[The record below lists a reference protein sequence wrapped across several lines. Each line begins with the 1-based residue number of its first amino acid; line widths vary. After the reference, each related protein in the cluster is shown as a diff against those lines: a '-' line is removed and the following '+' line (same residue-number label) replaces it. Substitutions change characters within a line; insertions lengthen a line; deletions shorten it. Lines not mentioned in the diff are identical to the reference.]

1 MKIRNTSYRGMA
13 PRITPRALPE
23 GAAQEAVNCRL
34 KRGDIEP
41 WRQFAQ
47 TTTLTGITNPATIF
61 RLKATTWLA
70 FSEQTDIAR
79 AAVSGGLDN
88 RVLLTCPALYPTPR
102 YTDFVAATTGSPP
115 YPVTTYPLGVPAP
128 DSPPV
133 AVLGVD
139 STPTTFSIDVLDEG
153 DELATAW
160 SASPDNFGAGGT
172 FAIVAQVT
180 ASVLTGTCYELTYN
194 ETHGDR
200 VPPSLIRNFNPG
212 LGDATVIHATA
223 KVAFKGDT
231 SVRNIAFLVA
241 GTTTGSGV
249 MVVVY
254 NSSFEIRNAN
264 ELNRY
269 TASLVESAAVTTTG
283 STAYTIDVT
292 ITVNSNGTQTV
303 TAKLLSGV
311 TELAS
316 ITGTN
321 TFTLGPCCG
330 FTAGDPSDSG
340 LFQTEVD
347 DIHVQAS
354 GSTGLTPNL
363 TSVNY
368 VYTYVNDLG
377 EEGAPSFP
385 TQDLLRPDGVT
396 VTLTTLTAAP
406 VVDSVTYDRVTK
418 KRIYRLVSGTTG
430 DVYRLVTEIPLATA
444 TFTDDLTDNELPTTI
459 LESDEYDLPH
469 PDMEGI
475 ISLPNGLCAGFFENQ
490 LCLSATGWCHAWP
503 VRQRLRVDSDIVAI
517 CNINNTIV
525 IGTKTFVYT
534 ATGNDGA
541 SYSMSKP
548 GAAQA
553 CTSKL
558 GMTFLDGQGVIFPS
572 PDGWCVCAGSANNV
586 PVVSEGIFTK
596 EQWQQYDPTSIIA
609 AVHDNVLH
617 WYWKTAATAAGTVLF
632 LFHFTEATSD
642 EGVPEFT
649 SLYGAM
655 DQTNALWTAS
665 STTWIPLAFSSPAP
679 KFGALFMRAGT
690 GGSVTWTRNASQDDP
705 VPDTVAIGSNTAI
718 TIDAWVY
725 RRSAASGGFQ
735 IRIGSSYP
743 DYFVLSADEF
753 GTYAQMWGASIFLIV
768 PIITADQ
775 WVHLRLTYDGD
786 VLRLFVDGVL
796 SASSSSTPGLLATID
811 PISTMQFTLE
821 SFSDGGF
828 MCDEIY
834 AALSTSVS
842 SANFTP
848 PGAPWPNP

>member
-1 MKIRNTSYRGMA
+1 MKIGNTSYRGMA

-47 TTTLTGITNPATIF
+47 TATLSGISNPATIF

-70 FSEQTDIAR
+70 FTEQTDIAR

-88 RVLLTCPALYPTPR
+88 RVLLTCPDLFPTPR
-102 YTDFVAATTGSPP
+102 YTDFVSATTGSPP
-115 YPVTTYPLGVPAP
+115 FPVTTHPLGVPAP
-128 DSPPV
+128 DSPPG

-153 DELATAW
+153 DALSTAW
-160 SASPDNFGAGGT
+160 STSPDNFGIGGT
-172 FAIVAQVT
+172 IAIVSQAT
-180 ASVLTGTCYELTYN
+180 ASFLTGTCYELIYN
-194 ETHGDR
+194 EIHGDR
-200 VPPSLIRNFNPG
+200 TPPSLIRNFNPG

-254 NSSFEIRNAN
+254 NGSFELRNAN

-269 TASLVESAAVTTTG
+269 TASLVESAAVTTAGGTV
-283 STAYTIDVT
+283 YTIDVT
-292 ITVNSNGTQTV
+292 ITVNSDGTQTV

-321 TFTLGPCCG
+321 TFALGPCCG

-363 TSVNY
+363 TAVNY

-406 VVDSVTYDRVTK
+406 VANSVTYSKVTT

-444 TFTDDLTDNELPTTI
+444 DFVDDLTDNELPSTL
-459 LESDEYDLPH
+459 LESEEYDLPH

-617 WYWKTAATAAGTVLF
+617 WYWKTAPADTVLF
-632 LFHFTEATSD
+632 LFHMTETATA
-642 EGVPEFT
+642 EGIAEFT
-649 SLYGAM
+649 GATTSA
-655 DQTNALWTAS
+655 DQTGATWTADGAGWDLLGS
-665 STTWIPLAFSSPAP
+665 GPAA
-679 KFGALFMRAGT
+679 KFGLFWLGSNAGQ
-690 GGSVTWTRNASQDDP
+690 SVTWLRDASQVDP
-705 VPDTVAIGSNTAI
+705 VPDTVAIGTNTAL
-718 TIDAWVY
+718 TIDTWIY
-725 RRSAASGGFQ
+725 RGPGASGGVR
-735 IRIGSSYP
+735 IRVGASYP
-743 DYFVLSADEF
+743 DFFVLNADEF
-753 GTYAQMWGASIFLIV
+753 DTQAQMWGGGVFLNAGSPV
-768 PIITADQ
+768 AEGQ
-775 WVHLRLTYDGD
+775 WTHLRLTYVGD
-786 VLRLFVDGVL
+786 VLRLFIDGL
-796 SASSSSTPGLLATID
+796 IAATSSSTPGLLATID
-811 PISTMQFTLE
+811 PITTMDVRVENFY
-821 SFSDGGF
+821 GIGF
-828 MCDEIY
+828 LCDEATAFIGTS
-834 AALSTSVS
+834 ASTT
-842 SANFTP
+842 NFTP
-848 PGAPWPNP
+848 PVAPWSNP